1 MPPTPPSTVEPRRP
15 GGAYRRILVP
25 VDGSEL
31 TARAIEA
38 SVALAQ
44 QLQATIV
51 GFIAGPPA
59 RAAVVPALAD
69 DDDER
74 LTPAQAQPVLARFRA
89 VAEAAGVPFEGA
101 LDPLPRV
108 HHAIVAAAEAPL
120 RHDRDGHA
128 RPRRVRRVPVRLAD
142 QGGARGQP
150 AAAAGP
156 ALIARRAAPAVRPLK
171 CVKARAAP
179 AP

>member
-59 RAAVVPALAD
+59 RAAAVPALA

-108 HHAIVAAAEAPL
+108 HRAIVAAAEAHRCDMIVMVTHGRGAFGEFLFGSQTKAVLAGSRLPL
-120 RHDRDGHA
+120 
-128 RPRRVRRVPVRLAD
+128 
-142 QGGARGQP
+142 
-150 AAAAGP
+150 
-156 ALIARRAAPAVRPLK
+156 LILH
-171 CVKARAAP
+171 
-179 AP
+179 